1 MNEQPGGPAP
11 RTGWSLRRWFT
22 AVAVLGTVG
31 LVATCVLGLLAIA
44 RLDSARDDLIERT
57 GPALI
62 AAQQLWASLVNQ
74 ESGVRG
80 YVATGDPAF
89 AAPYRDGRAAQDLA
103 VADLRRVIAPGEQ
116 AATDLDTVLERAQAW
131 QRGYAEPSIAAVASG
146 RPTVDPGTGKVLF
159 DELRLGVDA
168 ELAGLQRDRTAGRA
182 ALDAA
187 ITGLVVMGLVI
198 AGLLVALFVGT
209 WVWARR
215 VILRP
220 IGSLEDAV
228 KTVERGEFDR
238 PVEVTGPRELVQ
250 LGGAVDGMRRRING
264 ELTTVKDLNE
274 QLDAQAA
281 DLARS
286 NSDLEQFAY
295 VASHDLQEPLRKVS
309 AFCELLAKR
318 YAGQLD
324 ERADQYIGFAVDGAR
339 RMSALIND
347 LLAFSRIG
355 RTSSPESWTET
366 SADDLLAHAER
377 NLADA
382 IDRTGATITHDPLP
396 TITGEA
402 TLLTTVLQNLVGN
415 AVKFHGDAPPKVH
428 VGARR
433 DGEFWEFAVT
443 DNGIGI
449 DPAYAEK
456 IFVIFQR
463 LHAREAYP
471 GTGIGLAL
479 CRKIVE
485 YHGGRIWL
493 DQTGAAGT
501 TFRFTLP
508 AQAEPPAPDP
518 IPETP

>member
-1 MNEQPGGPAP
+1 M
-11 RTGWSLRRWFT
+11 
-22 AVAVLGTVG
+22 
-31 LVATCVLGLLAIA
+31 
-44 RLDSARDDLIERT
+44 
-57 GPALI
+57 
-62 AAQQLWASLVNQ
+62 
-74 ESGVRG
+74 RG
-80 YVATGDPAF
+80 YLATGDPAF
-89 AAPYRDGRAAQDLA
+89 AAPYRDGRAAQDRA
-103 VADLRRVIAPGEQ
+103 AADLRTAASTTPGGSTQ
-116 AATDLDTVLERAQAW
+116 TDLDALLERAEAW
-131 QRGYAEPSIAAVASG
+131 QRGYAEPSIAAVAAG
-146 RPTVDPGTGKVLF
+146 RPPVDPATGKALF
-159 DELRLGVDA
+159 DEVRLSVDA
-168 ELAGLQRDRTAGRA
+168 ELATLQRDRNAGRA
-182 ALDAA
+182 DLDAA
-187 ITGLVVMGLVI
+187 IVGLVVMGAVI
-198 AGLLVALFVGT
+198 ASLLVALFVGT

-215 VILRP
+215 VIMRP
-220 IGSLEDAV
+220 IGSLEAAV
-228 KTVERGEFDR
+228 LAVERGEFDR

-250 LGGAVDGMRRRING
+250 LGGAVDSMRKRING
-264 ELTTVKDLNE
+264 ELTTVTGLNA

-324 ERADQYIGFAVDGAR
+324 ERADQYIHFAVDGAR

-355 RTSSPESWTET
+355 RTTGQDSWTET
-366 SADDLLAHAER
+366 SAEVVLANAER

-382 IDRTGATITHDPLP
+382 IDRTDATVTHDPLP
-396 TITGEA
+396 TVVGET

-463 LHAREAYP
+463 LHARDAYP

-493 DQTGAAGT
+493 DQTGDTGT

-508 AQAEPPAPDP
+508 VVPAIPDP
-518 IPETP
+518 IPETS